1 MGVKKLITYG
11 RYALALFL
19 VIYLL
24 LVWMYFK
31 DNTLQLTSARLLLWF
46 VIIPIILFGFI
57 VFIKWRQKKSEAEEL
72 APAQKISKKIKTP
85 PIDSYQLFIDSSICL
100 PEGIDWP
107 EIIDNDNDLTVLSE
121 ALSDFDGLPILT
133 KPIEG
138 VITEQTALYAYD
150 NELDNEAYPEDAAES
165 LNELTLRLWAL
176 IDNQLTASDDALSV
190 LAQHFERIMQ
200 QNIHEPNSALNIHP
214 EWQQHYIAS
223 TTEDSS
229 AEDSLP
235 VISLSTLSIYLSIP
249 ELADAN

>member
-85 PIDSYQLFIDSSICL
+85 PIDSYQLICT
-100 PEGIDWP
+100 G
-107 EIIDNDNDLTVLSE
+107 
-121 ALSDFDGLPILT
+121 T
-133 KPIEG
+133 K
-138 VITEQTALYAYD
+138 
-150 NELDNEAYPEDAAES
+150 
-165 LNELTLRLWAL
+165 
-176 IDNQLTASDDALSV
+176 
-190 LAQHFERIMQ
+190 
-200 QNIHEPNSALNIHP
+200 
-214 EWQQHYIAS
+214 
-223 TTEDSS
+223 
-229 AEDSLP
+229 
-235 VISLSTLSIYLSIP
+235 
-249 ELADAN
+249 